1 MTAPR
6 AIVNVPAKAKKG
18 EIVTINALIGHVME
32 NGFRYTTTGILRPR
46 DIITS
51 FVALYNGEE
60 VFSAEFFPSVAAN
73 PFISFNTRA
82 TESGVIELRWTGDN
96 GFSATHRAKIAVE

>member
-6 AIVNVPAKAKKG
+6 AIVSVPAKAKKG

-32 NGFRYTTTGILRPR
+32 NGFRYTTTGVLRPR

-82 TESGVIELRWTGDN
+82 TESGVIELRWIGDN